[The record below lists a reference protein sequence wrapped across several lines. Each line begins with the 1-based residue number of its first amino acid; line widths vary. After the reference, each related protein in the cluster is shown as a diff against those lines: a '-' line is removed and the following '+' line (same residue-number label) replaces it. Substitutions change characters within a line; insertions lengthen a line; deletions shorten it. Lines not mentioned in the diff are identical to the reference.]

1 MKRSIAIH
9 LLSWLL
15 LCSGLMSLWPPA
27 QLRAQAMTQTFQE
40 GANGY
45 AGATDTKFYNWS
57 ATGNYGNHESLEH
70 STSRSTTSLLRFDL
84 SSVPAESTV
93 AAAQISLYL
102 KWSDAAANQTRTAQL
117 HRLLVDWVEQEATYQ
132 VRAAGQPWA
141 GNKGPQPGSDYETAP
156 TASAQSGQ
164 AGVWITWDVTA
175 LAQAWVSNPTA
186 NFGVILLDPNGYSTG
201 ANRSYASSE
210 HSTAAWR
217 PKLTITLGSTSSPT
231 AGSTSSPTATV
242 TEPAE
247 VTATPSPTV
256 TEPAEV
262 TVTPSPT
269 ATATPTATP
278 TQAGPQSVV
287 LQPGVNGYSGMADVK
302 FYNWDAATN
311 YGAHESVETTSSG
324 TTASLLRFDL
334 SSVPVNSAVTTA
346 HLSLYLKWSDAGNDL
361 RPAHLHRMLVDW
373 AEQEATYQQRAAG
386 QLWASNSGPL
396 AGTDF
401 AFMPTAA
408 TQTGPAGVWIT
419 WEVTELVQYWV
430 SNPAA
435 NFGLLL
441 RDPADYGNGGIGRS
455 YASREHAE
463 VTWHPKLSIT
473 YDASQ
478 SAVNPPLPEPTVAP
492 THTPAPQ
499 PTTPSEP
506 PPDNGGGNNPPAPTP
521 VVGPVV
527 GPVQLPVLSDVHPR
541 LWIRPQD
548 LPTLRSWAVPGN
560 AIYEQ
565 GIKKL
570 ALTYKARMDSG
581 QLYAEDCG
589 CTFGHMYLYPVEWGA
604 ELFAFMSLI
613 ENDPAVRDDY
623 GQRART
629 LLMYIMD
636 KAVLGASP
644 IDADYRGAGGATFST
659 NMRSLF
665 FGEAFPLAVD
675 WIYPYLSA
683 QDKATI
689 RTVFLRW
696 MQENLKATTSGMDH
710 PEPVWVLNDP
720 SLLSDKK
727 RMRNAANNFYLAH
740 MNQIGLMSLAFDAAD
755 DPGDPNVTGD
765 QLHDY
770 FANAV
775 GAWLYV
781 HHELSKTD
789 AAGGISVE
797 GAMYGPTGFG
807 RAAEFMLAIYT
818 AGQADPNLW
827 GPQVAMFGDPQ
838 WEAILPAFLHQIS
851 PVPTVLPGLEYKGP
865 VYIPTDHG
873 DAQDVWMSDPM
884 TLFGTMGLYARYTDN
899 SQFEAAARWIQTH
912 IAPGGAQKLIYRAG
926 DFNHVRDVILYFLL
940 FDPNAPAPSDPRP
953 GLALNHYAPGP
964 GRLLSRT
971 GWDGNARWFNY
982 HLGWNGIDHQMG
994 TGNMFDFYRK
1004 GEWLTKQW
1012 SGYGAYSAASEYKNT
1027 LALENDPP
1035 QTGVS
1040 FWKAHGSSGSQYGYG
1055 PGGDPEWLAHSFG
1068 NGYTYASGEAR
1079 NLYNN
1084 PAAQSTD
1091 ILEAKRSVL
1100 WLQPDTIVVY
1110 DRAASKTAGRFKRF
1124 WLSLPAAPVI
1134 NDKRATVTTAGGQ
1147 QLVIDTLQPVNADL
1161 SVSSQAPNGYGYN
1174 ETAQGESMTH
1184 RLKVEAPGGPAT
1196 VRFLHVLQGLDGG
1209 VTAGPATL
1217 IESSS
1222 GPPFTGAVVNDTVV
1236 LFPVEWGA
1244 AFSGVTYNAP
1254 AGVNQHLITG
1264 LAPNAGYDVTQ
1275 QLVNGQV
1282 QVTITPNGS
1291 LFTTDSGGVLAV
1303 SNQLAVAG
1311 LVGGTVA
1318 PPLAERLYLPLA
1330 AR

>member
-1 MKRSIAIH
+1 MNRSIAIH

-15 LCSGLMSLWPPA
+15 LCTGLVSLWPPA
-27 QLRAQAMTQTFQE
+27 QLRAQATTQTFQE

-45 AGATDTKFYNWS
+45 AGTTDTKFYNWS
-57 ATGNYGNHESLEH
+57 AASNYGNHESLEH
-70 STSRSTTSLLRFDL
+70 STSRGTTSLLRFDL
-84 SSVPAESTV
+84 SSVPAESSV

-102 KWSDAAANQTRTAQL
+102 KWSDAGAGQTRTAQL
-117 HRLLVDWVEQEATYQ
+117 HQMLVNWQENEATYN
-132 VRAAGQPWA
+132 VRAVDQPWA
-141 GNKGPQPGSDYETAP
+141 GAKGPQPGADYATAP
-156 TASAQSGQ
+156 AAGAQTDQ
-164 AGVWITWDVTA
+164 AGVWITWEVGPLVQSWINTPA
-175 LAQAWVSNPTA
+175 T
-186 NFGVILLDPNGYSTG
+186 NFGVILLDPNGYSVG

-210 HSTAAWR
+210 HGTAEWR

-231 AGSTSSPTATV
+231 
-242 TEPAE
+242 
-247 VTATPSPTV
+247 PTV
-256 TEPAEV
+256 TEPVE
-262 TVTPSPT
+262 
-269 ATATPTATP
+269 ATATPTVAEPVEVTP
-278 TQAGPQSVV
+278 TPAGAQSVV
-287 LQPGVNGYSGMADVK
+287 LQPGVNGYTGLADVK
-302 FYNWDAATN
+302 FYNWNAATN
-311 YGAHESVETTSSG
+311 YGAHESLETTSSG

-334 SSVPVNSAVTTA
+334 SSVPANSTVTTA
-346 HLSLYLKWSDAGNDL
+346 QLSLYLKWSDAGNDL
-361 RPAHLHRMLVDW
+361 RPAQLHRMLVDW
-373 AEQEATYQQRAAG
+373 VEQEATYQQRAAG
-386 QLWASNSGPL
+386 QPWAGNSGPL

-401 AFMPTAA
+401 AFMPTTS

-419 WEVTELVQYWV
+419 WAVTDLVQYWV

-435 NFGLLL
+435 NFGVLL
-441 RDPADYGNGGIGRS
+441 RDPADYGNGGVGRS
-455 YASREHAE
+455 YASREHAD
-463 VTWHPKLSIT
+463 VSWHPKLSIT
-473 YDASQ
+473 FDPSQ
-478 SAVNPPLPEPTVAP
+478 NAANPPLPEPTVAP
-492 THTPAPQ
+492 TNTPAPQ
-499 PTTPSEP
+499 PTADNDPSP
-506 PPDNGGGNNPPAPTP
+506 GNGSGDNPSAPTP
-521 VVGPVV
+521 VVGPV
-527 GPVQLPVLSDVHPR
+527 QMPVLSAARPR
-541 LWIRPQD
+541 LWLRPQD

-570 ALTYKARMDSG
+570 ALDYKARMDSG

-589 CTFGHMYLYPVEWGA
+589 CTFGPMYLYPVEWGA

-613 ENDPAVRDDY
+613 ENDQTVRDDY
-623 GQRART
+623 AQRART

-636 KAVLGASP
+636 KAALGPSP
-644 IDADYRGAGGATFST
+644 IDADYRGAGGAIFST

-665 FGEAFPLAVD
+665 FGEAFPLTVD

-696 MQENLKATTSGMDH
+696 IQENLKATTSGMDH

-765 QLHDY
+765 QLRDY

-789 AAGGISVE
+789 AAGGIAVE

-827 GPQVAMFGDPQ
+827 GPQVTMFGDPQ
-838 WEAILPAFLHQIS
+838 WEAILPAFLHQVS

-884 TLFGTMGLYARYTDN
+884 TLFGTMGLYARYTGN
-899 SQFEAAARWIQTH
+899 SQFESAARWIQTH
-912 IAPGGAQKLIYRAG
+912 IAPGGAPKLIYRAG

-940 FDPNAPAPSDPRP
+940 FDPNAPTPSDPRS
-953 GLALNHYAPGP
+953 GLALNHYAPGM

-994 TGNMFDFYRK
+994 TGNMIDFYRK

-1012 SGYGAYSAASEYKNT
+1012 SGYGTYSSASEYKNT

-1035 QTGVS
+1035 QTGIS
-1040 FWKAHGSSGSQYGYG
+1040 FWQANASSGSQYNYG

-1068 NGYTYASGEAR
+1068 DGYTYASGEAR

-1100 WLQPDTIVVY
+1100 WLQPDTIVLY
-1110 DRAASKTAGRFKRF
+1110 DRAASKTAGATNAS
-1124 WLSLPAAPVI
+1124 WLSLPA
-1134 NDKRATVTTAGGQ
+1134 R
-1147 QLVIDTLQPVNADL
+1147 
-1161 SVSSQAPNGYGYN
+1161 
-1174 ETAQGESMTH
+1174 
-1184 RLKVEAPGGPAT
+1184 R
-1196 VRFLHVLQGLDGG
+1196 
-1209 VTAGPATL
+1209 
-1217 IESSS
+1217 
-1222 GPPFTGAVVNDTVV
+1222 
-1236 LFPVEWGA
+1236 
-1244 AFSGVTYNAP
+1244 
-1254 AGVNQHLITG
+1254 
-1264 LAPNAGYDVTQ
+1264 
-1275 QLVNGQV
+1275 
-1282 QVTITPNGS
+1282 
-1291 LFTTDSGGVLAV
+1291 
-1303 SNQLAVAG
+1303 
-1311 LVGGTVA
+1311 
-1318 PPLAERLYLPLA
+1318 
-1330 AR
+1330 

>member
-1 MKRSIAIH
+1 MSMKRSITLYLA
-9 LLSWLL
+9 SWLL
-15 LCSGLMSLWPPA
+15 ACTTLLSLLPA
-27 QLRAQAMTQTFQE
+27 RPVLAQATTLVLQE
-40 GANGY
+40 GVNGY
-45 AGATDTKFYNWS
+45 AGTTDTKFYNWS
-57 ATGNYGNHESLEH
+57 ATGNYGAADSLEH
-70 STSRSTTSLLRFDL
+70 STSRSTTSVLRFDL
-84 SSVPAESTV
+84 GSIPASSTV
-93 AAAQISLYL
+93 ASAQISLYL
-102 KWSDAAANQTRTAQL
+102 KWSDAGANQTRTAQL
-117 HRLLVDWVEQEATYQ
+117 HRLLVNWVEQEATYQ

-164 AGVWITWDVTA
+164 AGVWLTWDVTT
-175 LAQAWVSNPTA
+175 LAQSWVNNPVA
-186 NFGVILLDPNGYSTG
+186 NFGVLLLDPNGYSVG

-217 PKLTITLGSTSSPT
+217 PKLTITLGAPATATPTSTLTPALPT
-231 AGSTSSPTATV
+231 A
-242 TEPAE
+242 
-247 VTATPSPTV
+247 TATPSPTA
-256 TEPAEV
+256 TA
-262 TVTPSPT
+262 TPSPT

-287 LQPGVNGYSGMADVK
+287 LQPGVNGYNGMVDVK
-302 FYNWDAATN
+302 FYNWDADTN
-311 YGAHESVETTSSG
+311 YGTHESLETSSG
-324 TTASLLRFDL
+324 SSTTSLLRFDL
-334 SSVPVNSAVTTA
+334 GSIPVNSAVTTA
-346 HLSLYLKWSDAGNDL
+346 QLSLYLKWSDAGNEL
-361 RPAHLHRMLVDW
+361 RVAQLHRLLVDW
-373 AEQEATYQQRAAG
+373 AEESATYHQRTTG
-386 QLWASNSGPL
+386 QLWAGNAGPQ
-396 AGTDF
+396 AGSDF
-401 AFMPTAA
+401 AYMPTAS
-408 TQTGPAGVWIT
+408 TQTGPAGRWIT
-419 WEVTELVQYWV
+419 WDVTRLVQYWV

-435 NFGLLL
+435 NFGVIL
-441 RDPADYGNGGIGRS
+441 RDPNDYGNGGVSRS
-455 YASREHAE
+455 YASSEHSE
-463 VTWHPKLSIT
+463 VTWRPKLSLV
-473 YDASQ
+473 YDPTQ
-478 SAVNPPLPEPTVAP
+478 TTVNPPLPEPTVAP
-492 THTPAPQ
+492 TNTPAPQ
-499 PTTPSEP
+499 PTGTTAA
-506 PPDNGGGNNPPAPTP
+506 PPDNGGGGNPPVPTP
-521 VVGPVV
+521 VVGPV
-527 GPVQLPVLSDVHPR
+527 QMPVLSAARPR

-570 ALTYKARMDSG
+570 ALDYKARMDSG

-613 ENDPAVRDDY
+613 ENDQNVRDDY
-623 GQRART
+623 AQRART
-629 LLMYIMD
+629 LLMYIMN
-636 KAVLGASP
+636 KAALGGSP
-644 IDADYRGAGGATFST
+644 IDADYRGAGGAVFST

-683 QDKATI
+683 ADKATI

-696 MQENLKATTSGMDH
+696 LQENLKATTSGMDH
-710 PEPVWVLNDP
+710 PEPVWVLNHP

-807 RAAEFMLAIYT
+807 RAAELMLAIYT
-818 AGQADPNLW
+818 AGQADPALW
-827 GPQVAMFGDPQ
+827 GPQVTMFGDPQ

-851 PVPTVLPGLEYKGP
+851 PVPTLLPGLEYLGP

-884 TLFGTMGLYARYTDN
+884 TLFGTMGLYARYTGN
-899 SQFEAAARWIQTH
+899 SQFEAAARWIQTQV
-912 IAPGGAQKLIYRAG
+912 APGGAQRLLYRAG

-940 FDPNAPAPSDPRP
+940 FDPTAPAPSDPRP
-953 GLALNHYAPGP
+953 GLALTHYAPGM

-971 GWDGNARWFNY
+971 GWDSNARWVNY

-1012 SGYGAYSAASEYKNT
+1012 SGYGTYSSASEYKNT

-1035 QTGVS
+1035 QTGIS
-1040 FWKAHGSSGSQYGYG
+1040 FWHANGSSGSQYAYG
-1055 PGGDPEWLAHSFG
+1055 PGGDPQWLAHSVG

-1084 PAAQSTD
+1084 PSAQSTD
-1091 ILEAKRSVL
+1091 ILEAKRSMV
-1100 WLQPDTIVVY
+1100 WLQPDTIMVY
-1110 DRAASKTAGRFKRF
+1110 DRAASKTAGRYKRF
-1124 WLSLPAAPVI
+1124 WLSLPGAPVI
-1134 NDKRATVTTAGGQ
+1134 NGKRATVTTAGGQ
-1147 QLVIDTLQPVNADL
+1147 QLVIDALQPANADL
-1161 SVSSQAPNGYGYN
+1161 SISTQLPNGYGYN
-1174 ETAQGESMTH
+1174 ETAVGEMMTH

-1196 VRFLHVLQGLDGG
+1196 VRFLHVLQGLDAGA
-1209 VTAGPATL
+1209 TAAPATL

-1222 GPPFTGAVVNDTVV
+1222 GTAFAGAVVNETVV

-1244 AFSGVTYNAP
+1244 TFSSVTYSAP
-1254 AGVNQHLITG
+1254 VGVGKHLITG
-1264 LAPNAGYDVTQ
+1264 LTPNAGYAVTQ
-1275 QLVNGQV
+1275 QTSNGQV
-1282 QVTITPNGS
+1282 QMTITANGA
-1291 LFTTDSGGVLAV
+1291 TVTADNGGVLVITGQVGA
-1303 SNQLAVAG
+1303 AG
-1311 LVGGTVA
+1311 QMA
-1318 PPLAERLYLPLA
+1318 PLAGAAHVYLPVA
-1330 AR
+1330 NR